1 MNWILFAP
9 ELYLFLMTAVFLGI
23 SMIARP
29 HPRRDFLAALWMTAL
44 GVIITIAAIRLQGT
58 LFSGVYRVDLFSQ
71 AFKVLLM
78 IGLFLV
84 VSLCSELEGIRE
96 DRHPEFYLLLSVCTL
111 AMMVLVS
118 SVELL
123 TLYVAL
129 ELTSYSLYILV
140 ALRKGYGLQTEAG
153 IKYFLLGASTS
164 AVMLFGLAFLFGATR
179 TTYAADLIRTLP
191 GLISTPM
198 AFIGLL
204 LTLCGF
210 FFKLALFP
218 FHVWAPTVY
227 QGSANQV
234 TAYIAT
240 ASKAAAIAVLIRLV
254 ALTGGTSL
262 NLAHVLIALSLLS
275 MTLGNLVAI
284 VQKDLKRLLAYS
296 AIAHAGYVLMGILS
310 MSESGYAS
318 AIFYAVAYLVMNFTC
333 FLVLIKVAQDGR
345 NLAVAELAGLHRR
358 SPLLAMALMLA
369 IFGLGGIPPTIGFT
383 AKFMVFAAAM
393 KKGYFFLVFLGM
405 VNVVV
410 SLYYYA
416 LVVKAAYLLKPE
428 KELPAIRLSMA
439 ARLLVVIL
447 VAAIVAGGIFPG
459 HLYSLALSAARFVF

>member
-1 MNWILFAP
+1 MSWVLFAP
-9 ELYLFLMTAVFLGI
+9 ELYLFLMTAVFFAI
-23 SMIARP
+23 SMSAVP
-29 HPRRDFLAALWMTAL
+29 HPRRDFLTALWMSAL
-44 GVIITIAAIRLQGT
+44 GVIITVAAIRPQGT
-58 LFSGVYRVDLFSQ
+58 LFSGAYRVDLFSQ

-84 VSLCSELEGIRE
+84 ISLCSELKGIRE

-111 AMMVLVS
+111 GMMVLVS

-140 ALRKGYGLQTEAG
+140 ALRKGQGLQTEAG

-164 AVMLFGLAFLFGATR
+164 AVMLFGLASLFGASH
-179 TTYAADLIRTLP
+179 TTYLVELIRTLP
-191 GLISTPM
+191 GLIGTPM

-204 LTLCGF
+204 FTLCGF

-240 ASKAAAIAVLIRLV
+240 ASKVAAIAVLIRLV
-254 ALTGGTSL
+254 ALTGGASL

-284 VQKDLKRLLAYS
+284 IQKDLKRLLAYS

-333 FLVLIKVAQDGR
+333 FLVLIKVAHDGH
-345 NLAVAELAGLHRR
+345 NLAIAELAGLHRR
-358 SPLLAMALMLA
+358 SPLLAMALMLG
-369 IFGLGGIPPTIGFT
+369 IFSLGGIPPTIGFT
-383 AKFMVFAAAM
+383 GKFMVFTAAM

-405 VNVVV
+405 VNVVI

-428 KELPAIRLSMA
+428 KDLPAIRLSMA
-439 ARLLVVIL
+439 TRLLAVIL
-447 VAAIVAGGIFPG
+447 VISIVAGGIFPG
-459 HLYSLALSAARFVF
+459 QLYSLALSAARFVF

>member
-9 ELYLFLMTAVFLGI
+9 ELYLFLMTAVFFAI
-23 SMIARP
+23 SMLARP
-29 HPRRDFLAALWMTAL
+29 HPRRDFLTALWMAAV
-44 GVIITIAAIRLQGT
+44 GMIITIGAVDFQGA

-71 AFKVLLM
+71 VFKVILM

-84 VSLCSELEGIRE
+84 ISLCSELDGIRE
-96 DRHPEFYLLLSVCTL
+96 DRHPEFYLLLCLCTL

-179 TTYAADLIRTLP
+179 TTDAAALIRTLP
-191 GLISTPM
+191 VLINAPM
-198 AFIGLL
+198 AFVGLL

-227 QGSANQV
+227 QGAANQV
-234 TAYIAT
+234 TTYIAT
-240 ASKAAAIAVLIRLV
+240 ASKVAAIAVLIRLV
-254 ALTGGTSL
+254 ALTRGSSL

-284 VQKDLKRLLAYS
+284 IQKDLKRLLAYS

-333 FLVLIKVAQDGR
+333 FLVLTKLAHDGR
-345 NLAVAELAGLHRR
+345 DLAIAELAGLHRR

-369 IFGLGGIPPTIGFT
+369 IFSLGGIPPTIGFT
-383 AKFMVFAAAM
+383 GKFMVFTAAM

-405 VNVVV
+405 VNVVI

-428 KELPAIRLSMA
+428 KELQPIRLSTA
-439 ARLLVVIL
+439 TRFLAVIL
-447 VAAIVAGGIFPG
+447 VIAIVAGGIFPG
-459 HLYSLALSAARFVF
+459 RLYSLALSAARFVF

>member
-1 MNWILFAP
+1 MSWILFAP
-9 ELYLFLMTAVFLGI
+9 EIYLFLMTAVFFGI
-23 SMIARP
+23 SMLARP
-29 HPRRDFLAALWMTAL
+29 HPRRDFLTALWMSAL
-44 GVIITIAAIRLQGT
+44 GVIIAIAAIHLQGT

-84 VSLCSELEGIRE
+84 ISLCPELEGIR
-96 DRHPEFYLLLSVCTL
+96 DNRHPEFYLLLSVCTL
-111 AMMVLVS
+111 GMMVLVS

-164 AVMLFGLAFLFGATR
+164 AVMLFGLASLFGASH
-179 TTYAADLIRTLP
+179 TTHMVELVQTLP

-204 LTLCGF
+204 FALCGF

-240 ASKAAAIAVLIRLV
+240 ASKVAAIAILIRLV
-254 ALTGGTSL
+254 ALTGGASL
-262 NLAHVLIALSLLS
+262 NLAHVLIALSFLS

-284 VQKDLKRLLAYS
+284 IQKDFKRLLAYS

-333 FLVLIKVAQDGR
+333 FFVLIKVAQDGR
-345 NLAVAELAGLHRR
+345 DLAVAELAGLHRR
-358 SPLLAMALMLA
+358 SPLLAMALMLG

-383 AKFMVFAAAM
+383 AKFMVFTAAM

-405 VNVVV
+405 VNVVI

-439 ARLLVVIL
+439 ARLLVVFL
-447 VAAIVAGGIFPG
+447 VIAIVAGGIFPG
-459 HLYSLALSAARFVF
+459 RLYSLALSAARFVF